1 VSRAWPSWSQLL
13 SKAYYWQERC
23 IEGVCA
29 EELLERT
36 YSLENEIS
44 VESSMYKIAVLGVAV
59 LAFAPSMH
67 PQDWDTRRSCFDA
80 CMRESANAELL
91 RQEVITLERETARA
105 IQHNDG
111 GFFRRVY
118 SEDFSGT
125 LSHGQAVNKPALIS
139 AVEMPDVKYEV
150 VSASDISVNLYRD
163 TAVATCLW
171 SMRSLY
177 KGQRS
182 SSQLR
187 VIHIYLH
194 VTTGFRVVA
203 SQATLLPPYGQQP
216 L

>member
-1 VSRAWPSWSQLL
+1 
-13 SKAYYWQERC
+13 
-23 IEGVCA
+23 
-29 EELLERT
+29 
-36 YSLENEIS
+36 
-44 VESSMYKIAVLGVAV
+44 MYKIAVLGVAV
-59 LAFAPSMH
+59 LAFASSMH
-67 PQDWDTRRSCFDA
+67 PQDWDMRRFCVEA
-80 CMRESANAELL
+80 CMRENANPELL

-111 GFFRRVY
+111 SFFRRVY
-118 SEDFSGT
+118 SEDFIGT
-125 LSHGQAVNKPALIS
+125 LSHGQAVNKATLIR

-150 VSASDISVNLYRD
+150 VSASDIGVNLYRD

-177 KGQRS
+177 KGQRI

-187 VIHIYLH
+187 VIHIYLR